1 MTIEGL
7 DAGLHVVQVLWPETR
22 AAPVAEADEPKRS
35 AVADAGAAVRYR

>member
-22 AAPVAEADEPKRS
+22 AAPEADEPKRS